1 MPEKVIRTVNREAV
15 QALHAPEVRERF
27 ATLGFVVIAN
37 TPQEFAA
44 VVKSEV
50 EKFRKVIQESG
61 IELL

>member
-1 MPEKVIRTVNREAV
+1 VNREAV
-15 QALHAPEVRERF
+15 RALNTPEVRARF

-50 EKFRKVIQESG
+50 EKFRKVIKESG